1 MDHIQ
6 ILEGQAAEAA
16 IDRLNRVVSLAA
28 SEEGSPNVAL
38 LKQADYVVA
47 PVIHKGTLSSE
58 VLKTIFDAA
67 QTTAQKTGQPSMTAV
82 GLYSPEEQHCY
93 EVPMSLEALDELRGT
108 SCGVISFVLYAGEP
122 DWLVLFDDQLY
133 IAYGP
138 PAFVSA
144 LVGDIDAAF
153 KAVETRLNELYTE
166 SQSDIPGY
174 ARQEIERMGEY
185 LDTALGKLANDYAK
199 AEIGDRIFVV

>member
-6 ILEGQAAEAA
+6 VLEGQAAEAA
-16 IDRLNRVVSLAA
+16 IDRLNQVVSLAA
-28 SEEGSPNVAL
+28 SEEGSPDVAL
-38 LKQADYVVA
+38 LKQADFVVA

-67 QTTAQKTGQPSMTAV
+67 QTTEQASMTAV

-93 EVPMSLEALDELRGT
+93 EVPMSLEALNELRGT

-133 IAYGP
+133 IAYGSS
-138 PAFVSA
+138 AFVSA

-166 SQSDIPGY
+166 AQGDIPGY

-185 LDTALGKLANDYAK
+185 LDAALGKLANDYAK
-199 AEIGDRIFVV
+199 AEVGDRIFVV

>member
-6 ILEGQAAEAA
+6 VLEGQAAEAA
-16 IDRLNRVVSLAA
+16 ISRLNQAVSLAA

-38 LKQADYVVA
+38 LKQADFVVA

-58 VLKTIFDAA
+58 VLKIIFDAA
-67 QTTAQKTGQPSMTAV
+67 QTTGQTSMTAV

-93 EVPMSLEALDELRGT
+93 EVPMSLEALNELRGT

-138 PAFVSA
+138 QAFVSA

-153 KAVETRLNELYTE
+153 KAVETRLNDLYTQ
-166 SQSDIPGY
+166 SQGDIPGY
-174 ARQEIERMGEY
+174 ARQEIERMGKY
-185 LDTALGKLANDYAK
+185 LDAALGKLANDYAQ
-199 AEIGDRIFVV
+199 AEIGDRVFVV